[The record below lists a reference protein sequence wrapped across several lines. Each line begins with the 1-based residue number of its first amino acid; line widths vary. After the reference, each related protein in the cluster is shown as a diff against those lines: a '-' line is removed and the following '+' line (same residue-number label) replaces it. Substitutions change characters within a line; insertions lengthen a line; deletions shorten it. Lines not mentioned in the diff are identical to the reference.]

1 MSYLAL
7 YREFRPTGFDSL
19 IGQEH
24 VVKTLINQIKTGR
37 IGHAYLFCGA
47 RGTGKTTAAKIFA
60 RAINC
65 LSPINGSPCG
75 ECEVCKKLANPA
87 NLDIVEMDAASN
99 NKVENVRDLRDKI
112 QYPPVAGKYK
122 VYIVDEVHMLTAEA
136 FNALL
141 KTLEEPPEHAV
152 FILATT
158 EVQKLPATILSRCLR
173 FDFKLIPTEKI
184 AEHIAEIYDK
194 IGKKY
199 QKEAIDLIARAGE
212 GSMRDALSVAD
223 VCVSYSDGVLTYDD
237 VLEVLG
243 ASDRG
248 EIEKLV
254 ESILGGDAGGVLSR
268 LETLCKRGKSIG
280 VLNRDVC
287 GVLRD
292 LLIVKTCSGAKELLG
307 LPQDKF
313 EEFKKIAINGD
324 AHGIL
329 RAIEIFSATEAD
341 LKYSTHPRIVF
352 ETAALKASMPE
363 SDYNIDALISKI
375 NSLETQIRKLSA
387 MPKTAVA
394 DNNSNFEIL
403 SQKEEVSKP
412 REEINNSVASVDNT
426 NFSAGRGE
434 RAEKIEKTQPKSQPK
449 TQAIYDEDLP
459 LPPPEDFEF
468 GDDFTVS
475 PLEGP
480 IDPMFGY
487 PPKNAAQNERQ
498 KIEKPAYKPVIAT
511 FEEKSEVKIS
521 EKTNKSANEKSVEN
535 LVAETNASASVLISD
550 DVKNDPRKIWG
561 AILKKLREDKEI
573 MLWVACQDV
582 GVKISKS
589 KFYVIASG
597 QSEYNLLTKP
607 QNSQKLGEYV
617 KAACGLPIVVID
629 DEGKIEASVE
639 DFAQNNAAQAATDKA
654 AAETENFEKS
664 NAVGESDYFENSKI
678 EEKEVKQVKEFF
690 GEENVKIIE

>member
-65 LSPINGSPCG
+65 LSPVNGSPCG
-75 ECEVCKKLANPA
+75 KCEVCKKLENPT

-173 FDFKLIPTEKI
+173 FDFKLISTEEI
-184 AEHIAEIYDK
+184 AKRIAEIYDK

-248 EIEKLV
+248 EIEKLA
-254 ESILGGDAGGVLSR
+254 ESILTGDAGGVLTR
-268 LETLCKRGKSIG
+268 LETLCKRGKSVG

-292 LLIVKTCSGAKELLG
+292 LLIVKTCNDAQKILG

-313 EEFKKIAINGD
+313 EEFKKIAVKGD
-324 AHGIL
+324 SHGIL
-329 RAIEIFSATEAD
+329 RAIENFSACEAD

-352 ETAALKASMPE
+352 ETAALKASLPE
-363 SDYNIDALISKI
+363 SDYNIDALISKV
-375 NSLETQIRKLSA
+375 NSLENQIKRLSA
-387 MPKTAVA
+387 MPLSAITTASAAAGATATVTANKVEKPVSVEKNTVSANNQTVKTAETYAASEKVT
-394 DNNSNFEIL
+394 
-403 SQKEEVSKP
+403 KKVEEKP
-412 REEINNSVASVDNT
+412 
-426 NFSAGRGE
+426 
-434 RAEKIEKTQPKSQPK
+434 AEKTNAYGE
-449 TQAIYDEDLP
+449 EDLP
-459 LPPPEDFEF
+459 EPPPENFEF
-468 GDDFTVS
+468 GGDFTIS
-475 PLEGP
+475 PPEGP
-480 IDPMFGY
+480 IDEGFGY
-487 PPKNAAQNERQ
+487 PPIKNKKASTENF
-498 KIEKPAYKPVIAT
+498 EKPAYKPVNAT
-511 FEEKSEVKIS
+511 FGGEIESQ
-521 EKTNKSANEKSVEN
+521 NKGEN
-535 LVAETNASASVLISD
+535 KGINGAFGGTD
-550 DVKNDPRKIWG
+550 QRKAWG
-561 AILKKLREDKEI
+561 AILKKLRDDKEI

-582 GVKISKS
+582 SSKIAGG
-589 KFYVIASG
+589 KFYVVASG
-597 QSEYNLLTKP
+597 QSEYNLLSKP
-607 QNSQKLGEYV
+607 ANTQKLGEYV
-617 KAACGLPIVVID
+617 KNECGLSLEVVD
-629 DEGKIEASVE
+629 DAAKIP
-639 DFAQNNAAQAATDKA
+639 AQNDWTDDFS
-654 AAETENFEKS
+654 AENVAEQ
-664 NAVGESDYFENSKI
+664 
-678 EEKEVKQVKEFF
+678 KEVDAVKKFF
-690 GEENVKIIE
+690 GDENVEITD

>member
-65 LSPINGSPCG
+65 LSPVNGSPCG

-99 NKVENVRDLRDKI
+99 NKVENVRDLRDKV
-112 QYPPVAGKYK
+112 QYPPVAGRYK

-158 EVQKLPATILSRCLR
+158 EVQKLPSTILSRCLR
-173 FDFKLIPTEKI
+173 FDFKLISTEKI
-184 AEHIAEIYDK
+184 AANIAAIYDK

-248 EIEKLV
+248 EIEKFV
-254 ESILGGDAGGVLSR
+254 ECVLCGDSGGVLSR
-268 LETLCKRGKSIG
+268 LESLCKRGKSVG

-292 LLIVKTCSGAKELLG
+292 LLIVKTCENAKELLG
-307 LPQDKF
+307 LPEDKF
-313 EEFKKIAINGD
+313 DEFKKIALKGD
-324 AHGIL
+324 SHGIL
-329 RAIEIFSATEAD
+329 RAIEIFSASESD

-363 SDYNIDALISKI
+363 NDYNIDALISRV
-375 NSLETQIRKLSA
+375 NSLERQLQDIKRKGVCVQKTEIGVEHIIAEADKNAENKNAYYKSVA
-387 MPKTAVA
+387 KIDAEPQKKAATKPVYRGEDMPEPPPEEP
-394 DNNSNFEIL
+394 NFYDDVV
-403 SQKEEVSKP
+403 VSKP
-412 REEINNSVASVDNT
+412 
-426 NFSAGRGE
+426 
-434 RAEKIEKTQPKSQPK
+434 
-449 TQAIYDEDLP
+449 
-459 LPPPEDFEF
+459 
-468 GDDFTVS
+468 
-475 PLEGP
+475 EGP
-480 IDPMFGY
+480 IDEEFGY
-487 PPKNAAQNERQ
+487 PPVKAVANGNSENKN
-498 KIEKPAYKPVIAT
+498 PAYKPVNGT
-511 FEEKSEVKIS
+511 LDEKNGSVF
-521 EKTNKSANEKSVEN
+521 NADGSAEPDSG
-535 LVAETNASASVLISD
+535 ASAKKSMPAAGGLSGLVGA
-550 DVKNDPRKIWG
+550 DPRKAWG
-561 AILKKLREDKEI
+561 AILKRLREDKEI

-582 GVKISKS
+582 GVKTANG
-589 KFYVIASG
+589 KFFVVASG
-597 QSEYNLLTKP
+597 KSEYNLLSKP
-607 QNSQKLGEYV
+607 ANLKKLGEYV
-617 KAACGLPIVVID
+617 SAECGAELCVVDDAA
-629 DEGKIEASVE
+629 KVE
-639 DFAQNNAAQAATDKA
+639 EENESAKSAVGVADNYAGNADFA
-654 AAETENFEKS
+654 
-664 NAVGESDYFENSKI
+664 AVDVNESVDS
-678 EEKEVKQVKEFF
+678 EEKQVKAVKDFF
-690 GEENVKIIE
+690 GEDNVEVSE

>member
-65 LSPINGSPCG
+65 LSPVNGSPCG
-75 ECEVCKKLANPA
+75 ECEVCKKLANPS

-99 NKVENVRDLRDKI
+99 NKVENVRDLRDKV
-112 QYPPVAGKYK
+112 QYPPVAGRYK

-158 EVQKLPATILSRCLR
+158 EVQKLPSTILSRCLR

-184 AEHIAEIYDK
+184 AANIAAIYDK

-248 EIEKLV
+248 EIEKFV
-254 ESILGGDAGGVLSR
+254 ECVLCGDSGGVLSR
-268 LETLCKRGKSIG
+268 LESLCKRGKSVG

-287 GVLRD
+287 SVLRD
-292 LLIVKTCSGAKELLG
+292 LLIVKTCENAKDLLG
-307 LPQDKF
+307 LPDDKF
-313 EEFKKIAINGD
+313 DEFKKIALKGD
-324 AHGIL
+324 SHGIL
-329 RAIEIFSATEAD
+329 RAIEIFSAAESD

-363 SDYNIDALISKI
+363 NDYNIDALISRI
-375 NSLETQIRKLSA
+375 NALESRVKSLAESGVTVGRETAESKGGANGYAEKTDLLKAADSNVRKTSGE
-387 MPKTAVA
+387 M
-394 DNNSNFEIL
+394 
-403 SQKEEVSKP
+403 QKEQYEAKAAGKP
-412 REEINNSVASVDNT
+412 QAASE
-426 NFSAGRGE
+426 SAYRG
-434 RAEKIEKTQPKSQPK
+434 
-449 TQAIYDEDLP
+449 DEYIP
-459 LPPPEDFEF
+459 EPPPADENYYNDAV
-468 GDDFTVS
+468 VS
-475 PLEGP
+475 PPEGP
-480 IDPMFGY
+480 IDTAFGY
-487 PPKNAAQNERQ
+487 PPVDVDNPREKNEPEL
-498 KIEKPAYKPVIAT
+498 KKSAYKPVNGT
-511 FEEKSEVKIS
+511 FAQESGVSVNGGGSAYFNSEANL
-521 EKTNKSANEKSVEN
+521 NKKMPDAGGALE
-535 LVAETNASASVLISD
+535 SD
-550 DVKNDPRKIWG
+550 TRKAWG
-561 AILKKLREDKEI
+561 AILKRLREDKEI

-582 GVKISKS
+582 GVKTANG
-589 KFYVIASG
+589 KFFVVASG
-597 QSEYNLLTKP
+597 KSEYNLLTKP
-607 QNSQKLGEYV
+607 ANLKKLGEYV
-617 KAACGLPIVVID
+617 SAEYGGELIIVDDAAKVEEESKSSKSAGAVANANNSD
-629 DEGKIEASVE
+629 SV
-639 DFAQNNAAQAATDKA
+639 DFAADGISDDKL
-654 AAETENFEKS
+654 
-664 NAVGESDYFENSKI
+664 
-678 EEKEVKQVKEFF
+678 EEKQVKAVKDFF
-690 GEENVKIIE
+690 GENNVEVSE